1 MNFAKVKDEPGY
13 VRDMH
18 SRAIICVDSSG
29 LEAYKLQ
36 KRARLNQK
44 NQINRLTDDVNQ
56 LKEEMSEIK
65 NLLVRLLD
73 K

>member
-1 MNFAKVKDEPGY
+1 MNFAKVKGEPGY

-29 LEAYKLQ
+29 LQAYKKQ
-36 KRARLNQK
+36 KIARINQTET
-44 NQINRLTDDVNQ
+44 INNLRDDVEL
-56 LKEEMSEIK
+56 LKSDISEIK
-65 NLLVRLLD
+65 NLLVCLLD

>member
-29 LEAYKLQ
+29 LQAYKLQ
-36 KRARLNQK
+36 KKARLNQK
-44 NQINRLTDDVNQ
+44 NQLNELTDDVNQ
-56 LKEEMSEIK
+56 LKAEISEIK
-65 NLLVRLLD
+65 NLLINLLD